1 MLFHESVYF
10 QCIDQF
16 VETGRIDATT
26 EPHGARFHFKGRP
39 FSAFQAF
46 RETGSYGGIQDFLKR
61 LALAMHGFTHHQL
74 NIFIERNRRSHNGI
88 MMPL

>member
-16 VETGRIDATT
+16 VETGRIDAAA
-26 EPHGARFHFKGRP
+26 EPHGARLHFKRRS
-39 FSAFQAF
+39 FSAFRAF
-46 RETGSYGGIQDFLKR
+46 REAGSYGGIQDFLKG
-61 LALAMHGFTHHQL
+61 LALAMHGFTQHQL